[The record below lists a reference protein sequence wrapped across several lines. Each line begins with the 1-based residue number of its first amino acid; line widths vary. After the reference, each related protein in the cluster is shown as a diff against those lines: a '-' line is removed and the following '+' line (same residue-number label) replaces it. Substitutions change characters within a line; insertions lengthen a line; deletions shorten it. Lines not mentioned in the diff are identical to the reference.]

1 MRRKLTNL
9 LSRLSRKVVISVIL
23 LGFSGPAFAG
33 QYQIPVDSLYI
44 RIDAGNVTLTWKNHQ
59 LSPAENQYLV
69 AVKSPARSDTLT
81 VSENFYSEPLSGE
94 FVLYTVFF
102 YLDAPFNPLDEI
114 ILEDFESG
122 TVTLTSYPE
131 EDREPNSW
139 SMEEEETYLESNFS
153 LLVYGNT
160 WKVQEV
166 DPIQTAGNT
175 IWGIAVNAYN
185 SGAGPSSEICA
196 FGVGDGVNE
205 LFYPF
210 RGSEMADSAHWRN
223 TFFCVG
229 NEDEWIFHQLPIG
242 IDWFNAYGYYPAIEN
257 FIYLN
262 DEDAFTSNGG
272 IYFDYICDLT
282 DDMPLPPEI
291 WVDFEQLF
299 SFESPGMTFQFTAD
313 AEDPDSDTLYY
324 QWEFGENIITD
335 EQNPIYTFPF
345 EGYFT
350 VEAQVRDE
358 TGLIDRQTIHIEV
371 PFGVAS
377 EQITVNFTGDVMMAR
392 RYQETGGIIPTL
404 GPYVIWEPT
413 LGILDGGADLSIIN
427 LECVF
432 TNDTSIPHPTKEY
445 IFHGWPS
452 NLLALEYAGIDGV
465 SLANNHTMDYME
477 PGLYDT
483 QNFLD
488 SLEIKRCGSGSNEYE
503 SMQPMVN
510 YSNGISV
517 CNLGYCNRTGRADN
531 LPPFMESGPNK
542 PGFTWFTE
550 YYLSETVPQAAELY
564 DIVAVQVHC
573 GTEYSTTPDTSF
585 GGDAVPEIWME
596 LPLTV
601 DSTTLE
607 LQYQAIDMGADIVI
621 AHHPHVLQGYEVYD
635 GKLIAHSM
643 GNFVFDQNIYE
654 TFPSMIIYAEMDAG
668 GILQTYF
675 RPVYIDDY
683 IPKPATGELGRAIID
698 RIADYS
704 AEMSTIVMPLYEENL
719 AFIALNPSQINSS
732 TWSESL
738 EFTFQDTAVAD
749 TMISNPLELEWEGFL
764 TSLDQI
770 TGLTSPNIE
779 IRLGREM
786 LWFGNFEDEGSTMW
800 DLDSDRSEYSEQIR
814 LSGERSMSLNATVY
828 DDDPVEIELENRFS
842 LNDDYEYTLC
852 GFIKGINANT
862 SAISINYYNYR
873 YSGGYQGTQVAGR
886 AQDGIFDWTCVCEDL
901 EIPDDGYYG
910 NIELRNAPPVADE
923 GWAWFDEVKL
933 IKWDGDW
940 QPYAMEIPQPNNYR
954 FIQIRVIEESS
965 LSGEVHYTITQYEPK
980 AMWFN

>member
-1 MRRKLTNL
+1 MRRKLTY
-9 LSRLSRKVVISVIL
+9 RLSEIAHRVLIPVIL
-23 LGFSGPAFAG
+23 LGLALTTFAG

-44 RIDAGNVTLTWKNHQ
+44 MIDSGSINLTWKNHG
-59 LSPAENQYLV
+59 LSTPDNQYRI
-69 AVKSPARSDTLT
+69 AVKSSTRSDTLT
-81 VSENFYSEPLSGE
+81 VSNNFYSEPISGE
-94 FVLYTVFF
+94 IVLYTVFF
-102 YLDAPFNPLDEI
+102 YLDAPFNPLDEV

-122 TVTLTSYPE
+122 SVTLTSYPE
-131 EDREPNSW
+131 QDREPNGW

-166 DPIQTAGNT
+166 DPILTAGNT
-175 IWGIAVNAYN
+175 VWGIAVNSYN
-185 SGAGPSSEICA
+185 SAGSSPSEICA

-205 LFYPF
+205 LFYTF
-210 RGSEMADSAHWRN
+210 RGSQMADSVHWRS

-242 IDWFNAYGYYPAIEN
+242 IDWFNAYGYYPEINN

-262 DEDAFTSNGG
+262 DEDSWNSNGG
-272 IYFDYICDLT
+272 IFFDYICDLT

-291 WVDFEQLF
+291 WVDFEQVF
-299 SFESPGMTFQFTAD
+299 SIETPGMTFQFTAE

-324 QWEFGENIITD
+324 HWEFGENAVTD
-335 EQNPIYTFPF
+335 EQNPIYTFPS

-358 TGLIDRQTIHIEV
+358 TGLIDRQTIHLEV
-371 PFGVAS
+371 PLGVAS
-377 EQITVNFTGDVMMAR
+377 QQITVNFTGDVMMAR
-392 RYQETGGIIPTL
+392 RYQQAGGIIPTL

-413 LGILDGGADLSIIN
+413 LGILNGGADLSFIN

-432 TNDTSIPHPTKEY
+432 TNDTSTPHPTKEY

-452 NLLALEYAGIDGV
+452 NLPALTYAGVDGV

-477 PGLYDT
+477 IGLYDT
-483 QNFLD
+483 QNYLD
-488 SLEIKRCGSGSNEYE
+488 TIELKRCGSGFNDYE

-510 YSNGISV
+510 YKDGISV

-550 YYLSETVPQAAELY
+550 YYLNQTVPQAAELY
-564 DIVAVQVHC
+564 DVVAVQVHC
-573 GTEYSTTPDTSF
+573 GIEYAITPDTTM
-585 GGDAVPEIWME
+585 GGDAIPEIWME
-596 LPLTV
+596 VPLTV

-607 LQYQAIDMGADIVI
+607 LQYQALDMGADIVI

-643 GNFVFDQNIYE
+643 GNFVFDQDIFE
-654 TFPSMIIYAEMDAG
+654 TFPSMILYAEMDAE
-668 GILQTYF
+668 GISQTYF

-683 IPKPATGELGRAIID
+683 IPKPAVGELGRAIID

-704 AEMSTIVMPLYEENL
+704 AKLNTVVMPLYGENL
-719 AFIALNPSQINSS
+719 AFIALNPSQISFS
-732 TWSESL
+732 TWSEGL
-738 EFTFQDTAVAD
+738 EFTFPDTAVAD
-749 TMISNPLELEWEGFL
+749 TMISNPLELKWDGFL

-770 TGLTSPNIE
+770 TGLTSPNVE

-800 DLDSDRSEYSEQIR
+800 NIDFDRSIYDEQIKVA
-814 LSGERSMSLNATVY
+814 GERSLCLNSNVY
-828 DDDPVEIELENRFS
+828 QSDEINVDLENRFT
-842 LNDDYEYTLC
+842 LNDNYEYTLC
-852 GFIKGINANT
+852 GYIKGINVRDA
-862 SAISINYYNYR
+862 AISINYYSNR
-873 YSGGYQGTQVAGR
+873 YSGGFQGSQVADRSKG
-886 AQDGIFDWTCVCEDL
+886 GNFDWTFICEDL
-901 EIPDDGYYG
+901 EIEDDGYYG
-910 NIELRNAPPVADE
+910 NIELRNSPPIIDE
-923 GWAWFDEVKL
+923 GWAWFDEIKL

-940 QPYAMEIPQPNNYR
+940 QPYSMEIPQPNNYR
-954 FIQIRVIEESS
+954 FIQIRVAEETS
-965 LSGEVHYTITQYEPK
+965 LSGEVHYTVTKYDPK
-980 AMWFN
+980 SMLYD